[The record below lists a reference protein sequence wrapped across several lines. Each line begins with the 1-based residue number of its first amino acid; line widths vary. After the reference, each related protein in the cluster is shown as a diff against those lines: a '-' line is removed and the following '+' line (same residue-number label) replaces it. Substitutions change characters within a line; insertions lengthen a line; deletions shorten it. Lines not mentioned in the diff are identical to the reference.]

1 MTKFRLKLTA
11 AFVLLIAVSVIGS
24 GLFAAVNLKES
35 HMDRLRESMLREINI
50 IQATISWPVEL
61 NDSELTTYY
70 METAN
75 LLKQQTDVRITF
87 INADG
92 KVLGDS
98 DVDVREMDNHF
109 NREEVVEAR
118 ETGKVAFSQRF
129 SDSVK
134 QNMLNAAAPVIVNGE
149 IIGYLRLGRSLQEIE
164 SSIYDLWSF
173 YLIGLIILF
182 VIAAFTSYHLA
193 KGLTKPLENIMTVA
207 RQIRNMNYRARVK
220 IKSKDEIGKLG
231 EAINNMASSLE
242 IQMNRILENENRLES
257 VLENMVSG
265 VIMID
270 REQKIALVNRSAE
283 NILGFSSKEM
293 LGKKFDEGK
302 QNLELIEIIQECM
315 ALRKA
320 IRKEMVFHYP
330 TERVLEINLVPLLA
344 RHEWIGVV
352 IVLHDISDIRRL
364 ERMRS
369 EFVANVSHEL
379 KTPVASVKGFAETLL
394 SGALNDKDT
403 AISFLQ
409 IIYDESER
417 LNRLINDILELS
429 KIESKDA
436 PLNYSP
442 IDMAHFIR
450 TSIHMMKVEAAKKD
464 IEIEMMIKEEIYI
477 EADEDRL
484 RQIFINLI
492 SNGIN
497 YTPEGGRVKIKVE
510 PLLERNGDEYDR
522 IRITI
527 ADTGMGIPKKDLPRI
542 FERFYRVDK
551 ARSRSSGGT
560 GLGLSIVKHL
570 VELHR
575 GSISVQSELGIGT
588 RFYIDLPVIQKLY
601 D

>member
-1 MTKFRLKLTA
+1 MNKFRLKLTL
-11 AFVLLIAVSVIGS
+11 AFVLLIAISVIGS
-24 GLFAAVNLKES
+24 GIFAAVNLKKS
-35 HMDRLRESMLREINI
+35 HMDSLRDSMLREINMI
-50 IQATISWPVEL
+50 MAMVPWSK
-61 NDSELTTYY
+61 DLTESDLAAYY
-70 METAN
+70 SETAGH
-75 LLKQQTDVRITF
+75 LKQYTDSRITF
-87 INADG
+87 MNADG

-98 DVDVREMDNHF
+98 DVDAREMDNHF
-109 NREEVVEAR
+109 NREEIAEAR
-118 ETGKVAFSQRF
+118 ETGKISYSQRF
-129 SDSVK
+129 SDTVK
-134 QNMLNAAAPVIVNGE
+134 QNMLNAAFPVTVEGE
-149 IIGYLRLGRSLQEIE
+149 VVGYLRLGRSLKEIE
-164 SSIYDLWSF
+164 SSIYELWSYF
-173 YLIGLIILF
+173 LIGLVILF
-182 VIAAFTSYHLA
+182 VIAALISYHLA

-257 VLENMVSG
+257 VLGNMVSG

-270 REQKIALVNRSAE
+270 RDQKIALVNRSAE
-283 NILGFSSKEM
+283 NILGLSSNEI
-293 LGKKFDEGK
+293 LGKRFDNGK
-302 QNLELIEIIQECM
+302 QNLELIEIIQECIDKRM
-315 ALRKA
+315 S
-320 IRKEMVFHYP
+320 IRDEMVFYYP

-394 SGALNDKDT
+394 SGAMDDKET
-403 AISFLQ
+403 AKSFLQ

-429 KIESKDA
+429 KIESKRASLD
-436 PLNYSP
+436 YSP
-442 IDMAHFIR
+442 IDMAHFIK
-450 TSIHMMKVEAAKKD
+450 TSIRMLKAEAAKKD
-464 IEIEMMIKEEIYI
+464 IEVELKISEGIYI

-510 PLLERNGDEYDR
+510 PLLHSDGDEYETV
-522 IRITI
+522 RITI
-527 ADTGMGIPKKDLPRI
+527 ADTGIGIPKKDLPRI

-570 VELHR
+570 VELHK
-575 GSISVQSELGIGT
+575 GSISVQSELGMGT
-588 RFYIDLPVIQKLY
+588 RFYIDLPVIQKL
-601 D
+601 